1 MLTEVCYAVYN
12 SKMPQASDIFGAYFE
27 SHLLAC

>member
-12 SKMPQASDIFGAYFE
+12 SKMPPANGTFGTF
-27 SHLLAC
+27 LMM